1 MHLFAYNAPIQ
12 QFNKDE
18 LLKING
24 VNNPVARL
32 IPKYCKTSN
41 VAVKASSS
49 HFDKRGEKICVSYIA
64 RGCKVELRGRN
75 IAPQFGLYNGAMGI
89 VKDIVYNE
97 NESPITGHMPRY
109 VLVFFPSYTG
119 PQFLL
124 EEHNNVIPIVP
135 VEGVCSYRCCKRFF
149 IPLQLCY
156 AKTIHKFQ
164 GQSAGPVAL
173 NQQPNPHQRI
183 VINLGTRQ
191 FEGAHPGLTY
201 TGLSRGTTLGLFDDI
216 STSAVFFDGPDIYP
230 ARFTD
235 ISKSPTT
242 GQEYKLVQMR
252 SQWVT
257 FLTNHTIVSGFS
269 GIEIGG
275 IFSWSLDFR
284 PNTCVIQQFFDKF
297 KHKS

>member
-18 LLKING
+18 LLKIN
-24 VNNPVARL
+24 NLQNPVARL
-32 IPKYCKTSN
+32 LPKYCKTSN
-41 VAVKASSS
+41 VSVKASSS

-89 VKDIVYNE
+89 VKDIVYYE

-109 VLVFFPSYTG
+109 VLVYFPSYTG
-119 PQFLL
+119 PQFL
-124 EEHNNVIPIVP
+124 EDSNNVIPIVP
-135 VEGVCSYRCCKRFF
+135 VEGLCTYRCCKRIFV
-149 IPLQLCY
+149 PLQLCY

-201 TGLSRGTTLGLFDDI
+201 TGLSRGTTLGISNDI

-235 ISKSPTT
+235 ISRSPTT

-252 SQWVT
+252 SQWVS
-257 FLTNHTIVSGFS
+257 FLANHTIVSGFS
-269 GIEIGG
+269 ENDILT
-275 IFSWSLDFR
+275 IFSWVQTFK
-284 PNTCVIQQFFDKF
+284 PNVTDVERFFDKF
-297 KHKS
+297 RH